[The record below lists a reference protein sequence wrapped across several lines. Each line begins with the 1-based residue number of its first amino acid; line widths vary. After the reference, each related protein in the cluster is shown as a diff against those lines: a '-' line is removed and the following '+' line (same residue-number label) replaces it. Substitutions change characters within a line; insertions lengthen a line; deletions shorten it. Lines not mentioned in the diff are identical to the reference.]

1 MYLWSFSKH
10 TFIGITS
17 IKYIKAGK
25 KEYLYLIEDDCGETF
40 KEWRPEN
47 WFQIL
52 YELGREDEIADC
64 IAQIAD
70 KL

>member
-25 KEYLYLIEDDCGETF
+25 KEYLYLIEDENGE
-40 KEWRPEN
+40 
-47 WFQIL
+47 I
-52 YELGREDEIADC
+52 EIQNN
-64 IAQIAD
+64 II
-70 KL
+70 